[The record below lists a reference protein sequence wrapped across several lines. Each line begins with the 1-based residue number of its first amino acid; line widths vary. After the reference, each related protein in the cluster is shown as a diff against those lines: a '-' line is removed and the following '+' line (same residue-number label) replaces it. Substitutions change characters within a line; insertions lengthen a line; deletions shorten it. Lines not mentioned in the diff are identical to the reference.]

1 MRFLAVRVT
10 GLHFTRPTC
19 ICRLQ
24 DFWLQTPYQT
34 DGKTCCPPIRPPEE
48 VYAALT
54 PRCRHRHYG
63 PTRRRLHLTS
73 PLAPQVPLEPRR
85 VTAASLEHLEGGE
98 TKQRRQKDGVTLV
111 VARRPSILE

>member
-10 GLHFTRPTC
+10 GLRFTWPTR
-19 ICRLQ
+19 ISKLQ

-34 DGKTCCPPIRPPEE
+34 DDKTCCRPVSPPEE

-54 PRCRHRHYG
+54 PRCRHRHHG

-73 PLAPQVPLEPRR
+73 PLAPQVPLEPCR
-85 VTAASLEHLEGGE
+85 VTAASLEHPEGGG

-111 VARRPSILE
+111 LARRPSILE